1 MKLIFAM
8 LTAMDGNDSLKR
20 VLCKDKTFDEEGN
33 PTRGQ
38 SQRPDPRTEEAGG
51 DYWLT
56 RGGVDRWSKEVI
68 ESLVDIP
75 VSAAVSS
82 SSGF

>member
-1 MKLIFAM
+1 M

-38 SQRPDPRTEEAGG
+38 SQCPDPRTEEAGG